1 MEITPL
7 KPPLEP
13 LFWRTISQD
22 IPHHYFFA
30 FDWKYRRDQTKIFLA
45 LDDDGKIDGMMLI
58 YRGEIVN
65 LRGST
70 EAAKALLEKLD
81 MEKVE
86 IQALEEHKP
95 YILEKYE
102 PMATHGMMVMLL
114 RKGEEKLHIKHLVV
128 ELDVSD
134 AEQIATIMK
143 TADPEF
149 WGEVTT
155 QDIMEGMNRGAKW
168 FGVKTDG
175 KLVSVGNAW
184 TTEWVSLIGIVATS
198 EKHRNL
204 GYATSVVSTIVKE
217 FLAEQFPTI
226 IFVRSENVPAIHVYE
241 KIGFRQYRKYFFMR
255 GIRRKS

>member
-1 MEITPL
+1 
-7 KPPLEP
+7 
-13 LFWRTISQD
+13 
-22 IPHHYFFA
+22 
-30 FDWKYRRDQTKIFLA
+30 
-45 LDDDGKIDGMMLI
+45 LDDDGKIDGMMLT

-65 LRGST
+65 LRGSI

-81 MEKVE
+81 LEKVE

-114 RKGEEKLHIKHLVV
+114 HKGEERPRIKHPVV

-134 AEQIATIMK
+134 AEQIVTIMK

-155 QDIMEGMNRGAKW
+155 QDIIGGMNRGAKW

-198 EKHRNL
+198 EKHRNM
-204 GYATSVVSTIVKE
+204 GYATSAVSTIVKK
-217 FLAEQFPTI
+217 FLAEHSSMI
-226 IFVRSENVPAIHVYE
+226 IFVRSENAPAIHVYE
-241 KIGFRQYRKYFFMR
+241 KVGFKQYRKYFFMR